1 MRTHIQQ
8 YDDTYVAALCASAF
22 CCVVVSRVVLLCVYL
37 SKKIENKKEKRKE
50 GKDRRKKFCE
60 TMAVKL
66 KSRALDGRDGP
77 TRPNLLA

>member
-1 MRTHIQQ
+1 VCI
-8 YDDTYVAALCASAF
+8 V
-22 CCVVVSRVVLLCVYL
+22 
-37 SKKIENKKEKRKE
+37 SKKIENKEEKRKK
-50 GKDRRKKFCE
+50 GKDWRKKFSE

>member
-1 MRTHIQQ
+1 VPLPF
-8 YDDTYVAALCASAF
+8 DVLWSVELCCF
-22 CCVVVSRVVLLCVYL
+22 VCIVS
-37 SKKIENKKEKRKE
+37 KNIENKKEKRKK
-50 GKDRRKKFCE
+50 GTDWRKKFSE

>member
-1 MRTHIQQ
+1 VPLPF
-8 YDDTYVAALCASAF
+8 DVLWSVELCCF
-22 CCVVVSRVVLLCVYL
+22 VCIV
-37 SKKIENKKEKRKE
+37 SKKIENKEEKRKK
-50 GKDRRKKFCE
+50 GKDWRKKFCE